1 MLKHTFF
8 DRVKRA
14 HIPKKRRSNLA
25 HNAASTVMARSIIVV
40 RLYRSLLRASRPF
53 TYGTTRFSPKTL
65 TCLLHRTGAVR
76 EDDDD
81 DDDDDEEDDPLLS
94 HGLVDPTQ
102 HGDSKSQGP
111 PHYNAEASYRKL
123 VLEVVD
129 GSSGNE
135 MKADT
140 LLLVPDR
147 VNPIFL
153 QSIIRREFRRTV
165 ACDDEFQMRRDVAF
179 LTLKELNKKLAFVAS
194 IEAASAQLGQTNPRS
209 SFDDVHTPQCPPE
222 GVTAAHRV
230 AKSYPDEFFDTAP
243 STYLKPGTFLL
254 AHPLLAGF
262 FHRAVVCILERPEET
277 QIPPSSTAYS
287 TYGVIVNKPCDTKP
301 MTINDVF
308 KDLTIPAALKDVTA
322 KVGGPVNV
330 SVQIMHMA
338 CPSMELGGMVLPE
351 LSDHRHSS
359 TIATETN
366 KAVFVRPNLAQIATA
381 IENGDLDKQ
390 TDVVF
395 FIGASC
401 WSEGQLEQEI
411 NQGFWIPCTGPASLA
426 LYPPFKIE
434 SDSSLQDTDEPTTT
448 QTGEDLWLSMMMAC
462 GQEESELAMLLYGR
476 NLSDANIN
484 PCDEVGDDR

>member
-1 MLKHTFF
+1 
-8 DRVKRA
+8 VA
-14 HIPKKRRSNLA
+14 
-25 HNAASTVMARSIIVV
+25 TVMARSIIVV

-53 TYGTTRFSPKTL
+53 TYGTTKYSPKTL

-81 DDDDDEEDDPLLS
+81 DDDDDEDDPLLS
-94 HGLVDPTQ
+94 HALVDPAQ
-102 HGDSKSQGP
+102 HGDTKSQGP
-111 PHYNAEASYRKL
+111 PNYNAEASYRKL
-123 VLEVVD
+123 VQEVVD
-129 GSSGNE
+129 GSSGND

-147 VNPIFL
+147 VNPMCL
-153 QSIIRREFRRTV
+153 RTIIRREFRRTV
-165 ACDDEFQMRRDVAF
+165 ACEDEFQMRRDVAF

-194 IEAASAQLGQTNPRS
+194 IEAASAAQVEQTNLGPKI
-209 SFDDVHTPQCPPE
+209 SFDDVQTPHCPPE
-222 GVTAAHRV
+222 GVAAAHRV
-230 AKSYPDEFFDTAP
+230 AKSYPDDHLDTSP

-262 FHRAVVCILERPEET
+262 FQRAVVCILERPEET
-277 QIPPSSTAYS
+277 QTPPSSTAYS

-330 SVQIMHMA
+330 SVQIMHTA
-338 CPSMELGGMVLPE
+338 CPNMELGGMVLPE

-359 TIATETN
+359 TMATETN
-366 KAVFVRPNLAQIATA
+366 KAVFVRANLAQIATA
-381 IENGDLDKQ
+381 LQDGDLDRHS
-390 TDVVF
+390 DVVF
-395 FIGASC
+395 FVGASC

-426 LYPPFKIE
+426 LYSPIKIFE
-434 SDSSLQDTDEPTTT
+434 SDSLLQDTDEPTTT

-462 GQEESELAMLLYGR
+462 GQEESELAVLLYGC